1 MSFKRAVKG
10 LLTLLASVCIWSN
23 EAPAQTTVQSPEQR
37 VTVTVRPAQTVEER
51 VADEF
56 KEKEL
61 RRVTEEKLAAARSAE
76 IAANTPKAV
85 LGSVQTI
92 FISSDTSFFDPIQ
105 LQNALRQ
112 RTEFEAWQLAIV
124 DGYDKR
130 NIADIIIEVDRP
142 LFTYTFT
149 YQVTARSTG
158 IVLAS
163 GKITAFD
170 GNAAAPV
177 LAKKIIDELKKARGA
192 SKAKT

>member
-1 MSFKRAVKG
+1 MSFKRAIKA
-10 LLTLLASVCIWSN
+10 LLALLASVCLWSN
-23 EAPAQTTVQSPEQR
+23 EAPAQATVQSPEQR

-61 RRVTEEKLAAARSAE
+61 RRVTEEKLAATRSAE

-85 LGSVQTI
+85 LSRAQTI
-92 FISSDTSFFDPIQ
+92 FISSGTSFFDPVQ
-105 LQNALRQ
+105 LQNALLKRA
-112 RTEFEAWQLAIV
+112 EFDTWQLAVV
-124 DGYDKR
+124 DGWDKR
-130 NIADIIIEVDRP
+130 NVADIIIEVDRP

-170 GNAAAPV
+170 GNAAAPR
-177 LAKKIIDELKKARGA
+177 LAKKIIDEIKKARGE
-192 SKAKT
+192 SKAKS

>member
-1 MSFKRAVKG
+1 MSFKRTVKPA
-10 LLTLLASVCIWSN
+10 LALLAGVFIWSS
-23 EAPAQTTVQSPEQR
+23 EAYAQTTAQSPEQR

-61 RRVTEEKLAAARSAE
+61 RRVTEEKVAAARSAE
-76 IAANTPKAV
+76 IAANTPKAT
-85 LGSVQTI
+85 LSRAQTI
-92 FISSDTSFFDPIQ
+92 YISSGTSFFDPVQ
-105 LQNALRQ
+105 LQNALRK
-112 RTEFEAWQLAIV
+112 RAEFDSWQLAIV

-149 YQVTARSTG
+149 YQLTARSTG

-170 GNAAAPV
+170 GNAAAPM
-177 LAKKIIDELKKARGA
+177 LAKKIIDEIKKARGE

>member
-1 MSFKRAVKG
+1 MYFKVTIKG
-10 LLTLLASVCIWSN
+10 LLTLLASVCVWSN
-23 EAPAQTTVQSPEQR
+23 GASAQTTVQSPEQR
-37 VTVTVRPAQTVEER
+37 VTVTVRQAQTVEER

-85 LGSVQTI
+85 LSRAQTI
-92 FISSDTSFFDPIQ
+92 FISSGTSFFEPIQ
-105 LQNALRQ
+105 LQNALLK
-112 RTEFEAWQLAIV
+112 RTEFDLWQLAIV
-124 DGYDKR
+124 DGWDKR
-130 NIADIIIEVDRP
+130 NTADIIIEIDRP

-170 GNAAAPV
+170 GNAAAPI
-177 LAKKIIDELKKARGA
+177 LAKKIIDEIKKARGE

>member
-1 MSFKRAVKG
+1 MYFKGTTKG
-10 LLTLLASVCIWSN
+10 LLALLAGVCVWSN

-37 VTVTVRPAQTVEER
+37 VAVTVRPAQTVEER

-61 RRVTEEKLAAARSAE
+61 RRVAEENLAAVRSAE
-76 IAANTPKAV
+76 IAANTPKAM
-85 LGSVQTI
+85 LSRAQTI
-92 FISSDTSFFDPIQ
+92 FISSGTSFFEPIQ

-112 RTEFEAWQLAIV
+112 RTEFDLWQLAVI
-124 DGYDKR
+124 DGWDKR
-130 NIADIIIEVDRP
+130 NTADIIIEVDRP

-149 YQVTARSTG
+149 YQITARSTA

-170 GNAAAPV
+170 GNAAAPR
-177 LAKKIIDELKKARGA
+177 LAGKIIDEIKKARGA